1 MAPEC
6 GTGGNNTMKIT
17 REDVMTRSI
26 RRFGL
31 PALLGAL
38 ALVAVPLF
46 LARPAYAH
54 CDTMDGPVVKAA
66 QHALEAKQLRPL
78 LIWVREQDEA
88 EITHAFEHTLQVRA
102 LGGKAREL
110 ADRYFFETV
119 VRIHREGEGEPYTGL
134 KPAGTDLG
142 HAVPAADRALA
153 SGSSDELRAVLVAAL
168 SERLDE
174 YFAQVMAKRDFAPND
189 VQAGREY
196 VEAYVQFVHLA
207 EELEAILSGHGHG
220 HGPADGHAAEHA
232 TPAKQAAHGH

>member
-1 MAPEC
+1 MS
-6 GTGGNNTMKIT
+6 KK
-17 REDVMTRSI
+17 I

-31 PALLGAL
+31 PALAVAL
-38 ALVAVPLF
+38 SLVVAPLF

-66 QHALEAKQLRPL
+66 QRALDSKELTPL

-88 EITHAFEHTLQVRA
+88 EIRHAFEHTLEVRA

-134 KPAGTDLG
+134 KPAGTDIG
-142 HAVPAADRALA
+142 QMVPAADRALQ
-153 SGSSDELRAVLVAAL
+153 SGSSAELRTLLVAAL
-168 SERLDE
+168 DMRLDE
-174 YFAQVMAKRDFAPND
+174 YFSEVMAKRDFAPND

-207 EELEAILSGHGHG
+207 EEMEAILSGHWHG
-220 HGPADGHAAEHA
+220 GGHAAEH
-232 TPAKQAAHGH
+232 PAGGGGVSAQPPAHSPKAAHGH

>member
-1 MAPEC
+1 MTTPARTAA
-6 GTGGNNTMKIT
+6 GQQTNKLKKIT
-17 REDVMTRSI
+17 SEDVMSKKF

-31 PALLGAL
+31 PALAGAL

-46 LARPAYAH
+46 TARPAYAH

-66 QHALEAKQLRPL
+66 QRALETKQLRPL
-78 LIWVREQDEA
+78 LIWVPEQDEA

-110 ADRYFFETV
+110 ADRFFFETV
-119 VRIHREGEGEPYTGL
+119 VRIHRAGEGEPYTGL

-168 SERLDE
+168 NERLDE
-174 YFAQVMAKRDFAPND
+174 YFAQVMARRDFAPND

-196 VEAYVQFVHLA
+196 VEAYVQFLHLA
-207 EELEAILSGHGHG
+207 EELELLLSGHGHG
-220 HGPADGHAAEHA
+220 PAGGH
-232 TPAKQAAHGH
+232 

>member
-1 MAPEC
+1 ME
-6 GTGGNNTMKIT
+6 GIMSK
-17 REDVMTRSI
+17 RI

-31 PALLGAL
+31 PALAAVLVL
-38 ALVAVPLF
+38 AAAPLF

-66 QHALEAKQLRPL
+66 QRALETKELTPL

-88 EITHAFEHTLQVRA
+88 EIRHSFEHTLEVRA

-134 KPAGTDLG
+134 KPAGTDIG
-142 HAVPAADRALA
+142 HTVPAADRALQ
-153 SGSSDELRAVLVAAL
+153 SGSSAELRALLVAAL
-168 SERLDE
+168 DARLDE

-189 VQAGREY
+189 VRAGREY

-220 HGPADGHAAEHA
+220 HADADAAGHGAAAAPA
-232 TPAKQAAHGH
+232 PKAAHGH